1 MRHPPENQRPAAAEP
16 FPGELLIWL
25 SPGFPVGGFAYSHGL
40 ETAAEENHVTDRE
53 SLTDWLL
60 ALTDHGA
67 LHGDLIL
74 LSLVYRAPDAEDVRA
89 LAELAAALQPSSE
102 RAQEALVQG
111 QNFRAAYL
119 AAWSPDKQTAFD
131 WLGETQATFAVAV
144 SLAARDRDLPLPAT
158 LEAYGIGFH
167 ANLIS
172 AAIRLG
178 IVGPFDGQCI
188 LSALIPMIRRAARF
202 AENASEDDIG
212 SACFAADLASMKHE
226 TQKVRLF
233 RS

>member
-1 MRHPPENQRPAAAEP
+1 MRHAPENQPPAAAEP

-40 ETAAEENHVTDRE
+40 ETAAEASHVTDRE

-119 AAWSPDKQTAFD
+119 AGWSPDKPTAFD
-131 WLGETQATFAVAV
+131 WLGERQPTFAVAV
-144 SLAARDRDLPLPAT
+144 GLAARDRGLPLAAT
-158 LEAYGIGFH
+158 LEAYAIAFH
-167 ANLIS
+167 NNLIS

-178 IVGPFDGQCI
+178 VVGQFDGQRI
-188 LSALIPMIRRAARF
+188 LSALLPAIRRAAHF
-202 AENASEDDIG
+202 AEDASEDDLG
-212 SACFAADLASMKHE
+212 SAAFAADLASMKHE